1 MTKVR
6 LFVAALCLFG
16 FSLEFCFAQELP
28 RCDEPVESGP
38 AIKAVVADL
47 LTDFPGPVLFGL
59 PSGHTDGACMTLPF
73 GVEARVIAGADPA
86 VIIEEAA
93 VA

>member
-1 MTKVR
+1 MLTQLR
-6 LFVAALCLFG
+6 LSGILARASAVVFG
-16 FSLEFCFAQELP
+16 EMP
-28 RCDEPVESGP
+28 RCDEPADGGP
-38 AIKAVVADL
+38 AIKGVVADL
-47 LTDFPGPVLFGL
+47 LSEFRGPVLFGL

-73 GVEARVIAGADPA
+73 GVKARVVSEPEPA